1 MMPHCACGSV
11 TNSSESGE
19 PLVRVVSRGEHI
31 LLRPSSPSVVDASL
45 LELERGI
52 LAWAGGVGG
61 RRERVPLLGCASR
74 TGGNISTRSA
84 TRDLGTSAMST
95 YE

>member
-52 LAWAGGVGG
+52 LAWTGGWAARAGTAL
-61 RRERVPLLGCASR
+61 RLR
-74 TGGNISTRSA
+74 TGHVAISP
-84 TRDLGTSAMST
+84 LVN
-95 YE
+95 

>member
-1 MMPHCACGSV
+1 MMPHCAYGSV

-31 LLRPSSPSVVDASL
+31 LLRPCSSPSVVDASL

-61 RRERVPLLGCASR
+61 A
-74 TGGNISTRSA
+74 GGYR
-84 TRDLGTSAMST
+84 
-95 YE
+95 